1 MRERLTARVL
11 LFDPRGDIL
20 LVRGRA
26 TQAAD
31 ARSFW
36 FTVGGGVD
44 PGESLEA
51 GALREI
57 AEETGFTDVELGP
70 VVWLR
75 ASVFTLADG
84 ETVIL
89 KESYFV
95 ARCQGGEPSRAAW
108 EPHEVAVLQS
118 IRDLGLE
125 LNVIFNK
132 GAVMVL
138 PAGVDSMGSD
148 SVGNGA
154 GRSMKLSSTPIT
166 VYIPPSSAVKV

>member
-108 EPHEVAVLQS
+108 EPHEVVLMDDMRWWS
-118 IRDLGLE
+118 ADEIAATDEMIYPERLRE
-125 LNVIFNK
+125 L
-132 GAVMVL
+132 L
-138 PAGVDSMGSD
+138 PDIV
-148 SVGNGA
+148 A
-154 GRSMKLSSTPIT
+154 GRAPATPLEIS
-166 VYIPPSSAVKV
+166 VEP

>member
-11 LFDPRGDIL
+11 LFDPQGRLL

-26 TQAAD
+26 APD
-31 ARSFW
+31 AELSFW

-57 AEETGFTDVELGP
+57 AEETGFRQVELGP
-70 VVWLR
+70 VVWER

-95 ARCQGGEPSRAAW
+95 ARCPGGDPSRDAW
-108 EPHEVAVLQS
+108 EPHELVLMDDMRWWTAEEIAAAQET
-118 IRDLGLE
+118 IYPERLRE
-125 LNVIFNK
+125 L
-132 GAVMVL
+132 L
-138 PAGVDSMGSD
+138 PDIA
-148 SVGNGA
+148 A
-154 GRSMKLSSTPIT
+154 GRLPEAPLEISVET
-166 VYIPPSSAVKV
+166 

>member
-11 LFDPRGDIL
+11 LFDPQGNIL

-26 TQAAD
+26 SEAAD

-57 AEETGFTDVELGP
+57 AEETGFTNVKLGP

-95 ARCQGGEPSRAAW
+95 AHCLGGEPSRAAW
-108 EPHEVAVLQS
+108 EPHEVVLMDDMRWWSAGEIAVTDQMIYPERL
-118 IRDLGLE
+118 RE
-125 LNVIFNK
+125 L
-132 GAVMVL
+132 L
-138 PAGVDSMGSD
+138 PAIA
-148 SVGNGA
+148 A
-154 GRSMKLSSTPIT
+154 GRLPETPLEIS
-166 VYIPPSSAVKV
+166 V

>member
-95 ARCQGGEPSRAAW
+95 ARCPGGEPSRAAW
-108 EPHEVAVLQS
+108 EPHEVVLMDDMRWWS
-118 IRDLGLE
+118 ADEIAATDEMIYPERLRE
-125 LNVIFNK
+125 L
-132 GAVMVL
+132 L
-138 PAGVDSMGSD
+138 PDIV
-148 SVGNGA
+148 A
-154 GRSMKLSSTPIT
+154 GRAPATPLEIS
-166 VYIPPSSAVKV
+166 VEP

>member
-31 ARSFW
+31 APSFW

-57 AEETGFTDVELGP
+57 AEETGFTDLELGP

-95 ARCQGGEPSRAAW
+95 ARCRGGEPSRAAW
-108 EPHEVAVLQS
+108 EPHELALMDDMRWWSADEIAATDEMIYPERLRELLPDIVAG
-118 IRDLGLE
+118 R
-125 LNVIFNK
+125 
-132 GAVMVL
+132 L
-138 PAGVDSMGSD
+138 PATPLEI
-148 SVGNGA
+148 SVE
-154 GRSMKLSSTPIT
+154 P
-166 VYIPPSSAVKV
+166 